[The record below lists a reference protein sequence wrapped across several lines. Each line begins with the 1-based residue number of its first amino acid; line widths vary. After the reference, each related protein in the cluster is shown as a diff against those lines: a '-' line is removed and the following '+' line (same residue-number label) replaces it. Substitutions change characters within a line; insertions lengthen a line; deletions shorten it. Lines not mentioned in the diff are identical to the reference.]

1 MAHVK
6 DIRRLI
12 AQYPDYRCFCSM
24 QNGSNVRVTIVKGA
38 TARNMDHG
46 ERIYQKVFERPW
58 RVAGED
64 LEDIETMMMRIGV
77 KTGHHIINI

>member
-12 AQYPDYRCFCSM
+12 AQYPEYRCFCTTLS
-24 QNGSNVRVTIVKGA
+24 GSKVRVTIVKGA

-64 LEDIETMMMRIGV
+64 LENIKTMMRRISVCGDG
-77 KTGHHIINI
+77 K